1 MVSFTLNSGKSAWS
15 ATGSD
20 PKGKPMNNDL
30 GKGVSNLQNIT
41 SNVTGSVRLSEGNIP
56 NIPEIGLQDGG
67 EAKWLPICGENF
79 TDNNYGASL
88 FCQKLDS
95 KYTYGLI
102 VKTHIHYLP
111 SVEEDAESKG
121 IEVGTCLKDDEDLFS
136 CSGKGKECD
145 TFAKGTVDI
154 KCFEGKAP
162 W

>member
-1 MVSFTLNSGKSAWS
+1 
-15 ATGSD
+15 
-20 PKGKPMNNDL
+20 MNNDL

-95 KYTYGLI
+95 KYTHGIISKKNVTETGPGLYI
-102 VKTHIHYLP
+102 G
-111 SVEEDAESKG
+111 E
-121 IEVGTCLKDDEDLFS
+121 CRKDDKDLFA
-136 CSGKGKECD
+136 CPGGPLGDQPGWKACHLKH
-145 TFAKGTVDI
+145 FGTVQV
-154 KCFEGKAP
+154 KCFEGMEQQNGTSTTEMTTTNTTSKVMGT
-162 W
+162 